1 MYHAHIVNAL
11 YHDHFFSH
19 FIFCHVS
26 YIFNQYYVSCDC
38 YQCYVSAQIILT
50 VFISKLHIQDGDAH
64 QSHQELNEHIMD
76 QAVDDNVHHN
86 ISHVLPEK
94 TTTDSSVHFSILI
107 YDTQFHYTQIY
118 SKNHYII
125 FYRIL
130 QLQQQYLHPLKQQ

>member
-64 QSHQELNEHIMD
+64 QSHQDLNEHIMD
-76 QAVDDNVHHN
+76 
-86 ISHVLPEK
+86 IL
-94 TTTDSSVHFSILI
+94 FILI
-107 YDTQFHYTQIY
+107 DVIY
-118 SKNHYII
+118 HAHLVKTMYHVSII
-125 FYRIL
+125 TVTYQHKL
-130 QLQQQYLHPLKQQ
+130 Y

>member
-64 QSHQELNEHIMD
+64 QSHQDLNEHIMEQD
-76 QAVDDNVHHN
+76 GDDNVQHN
-86 ISHVLPEK
+86 IPHVSPEK
-94 TTTDSSVHFSILI
+94 QQWMHRYIF
-107 YDTQFHYTQIY
+107 QF
-118 SKNHYII
+118 
-125 FYRIL
+125 
-130 QLQQQYLHPLKQQ
+130 

>member
-26 YIFNQYYVSCDC
+26 CIFTQYYVSCD
-38 YQCYVSAQIILT
+38 YNQCYVSAQIILT

-64 QSHQELNEHIMD
+64 QSHQDLNEHIMD

-86 ISHVLPEK
+86 IPHVLPEK

-125 FYRIL
+125 LYRIL
-130 QLQQQYLHPLKQQ
+130 QLQQQYRHQLKQQ